1 MQNEKKKK
9 VTPTEKV
16 MQYAH
21 CLNWRPSEWKTNDG
35 EEEDKNKSWLYNE
48 IEFVN
53 LHSLSIPV
61 PESDC
66 FHSMALTRFTIYSIV
81 LCICKELLQLATYA
95 ISTYT
100 IQFWNVDSWWNSD
113 FLQSSDSIDLC
124 SMNTWACQR
133 RNDTTSGKMQME
145 KTPQLWIATWCML
158 FKMLW
163 FDFAWEKKQLI
174 NKIITYKRKTI
185 YFQWHV
191 FVTIQ
196 LRVSRSMKSFFFPM
210 LTKLIQTQLT
220 MRQSWKGNWYDL
232 YGTFLVKYD

>member
-21 CLNWRPSEWKTNDG
+21 CLNWRPSEWKTDDG

-81 LCICKELLQLATYA
+81 LCICRKLLQLATYA

-100 IQFWNVDSWWNSD
+100 IQFWNVDSWWNLD

-124 SMNTWACQR
+124 SMNTWALSMWFNIFIQLVNDAMIQR
-133 RNDTTSGKMQME
+133 AAKCKWKKHRNYEEQRDVCFSKCYD
-145 KTPQLWIATWCML
+145 LIL
-158 FKMLW
+158 H
-163 FDFAWEKKQLI
+163 EKK
-174 NKIITYKRKTI
+174 TI
-185 YFQWHV
+185 D
-191 FVTIQ
+191 
-196 LRVSRSMKSFFFPM
+196 K
-210 LTKLIQTQLT
+210 
-220 MRQSWKGNWYDL
+220 
-232 YGTFLVKYD
+232 